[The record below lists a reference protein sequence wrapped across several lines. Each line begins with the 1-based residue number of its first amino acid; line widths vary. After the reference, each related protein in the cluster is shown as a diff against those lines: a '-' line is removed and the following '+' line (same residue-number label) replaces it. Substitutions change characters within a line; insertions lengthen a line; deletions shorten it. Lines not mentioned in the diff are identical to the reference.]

1 MSKNHY
7 LHRTPFF
14 LFWTRILKI
23 EVFET
28 GQKGSHY
35 PPTQT
40 TYIPKPLNYKPT
52 RTMSS
57 NTNKTTGRRSVEEIV
72 AHNSEPRNGV
82 SLCIPRVFN
91 NIGWK
96 RVKRHMIEA
105 NLGFVEA
112 VHLIPRGQYKR
123 AYVHFRANSWNM
135 RDPVARQALTALQN
149 GQKIR
154 IEYDEPWYW
163 EVSISRSERRAE
175 APKPKER
182 KVQIRLTSP
191 APPTASEAQG
201 PNLNDPIVARAME
214 NASTAASDINYDRS
228 LQCDDEMRGAAYV
241 AAAPAI
247 HPLDRENG
255 RMGDVPPPPNP
266 EDGEIVAGL
275 HVPQLVRQFNIAD

>member
-1 MSKNHY
+1 
-7 LHRTPFF
+7 
-14 LFWTRILKI
+14 
-23 EVFET
+23 
-28 GQKGSHY
+28 
-35 PPTQT
+35 
-40 TYIPKPLNYKPT
+40 
-52 RTMSS
+52 
-57 NTNKTTGRRSVEEIV
+57 
-72 AHNSEPRNGV
+72 
-82 SLCIPRVFN
+82 
-91 NIGWK
+91 
-96 RVKRHMIEA
+96 MIEA

-112 VHLIPRGQYKR
+112 VHLLPRGQYKR

-182 KVQIRLTSP
+182 KVQIRLASP
-191 APPTASEAQG
+191 PAACEPPVNEAQG

-228 LQCDDEMRGAAYV
+228 LQCDEESRGAAYAV
-241 AAAPAI
+241 AAPAS

-266 EDGEIVAGL
+266 EEGEIVTGRQA
-275 HVPQLVRQFNIAD
+275 PPLVRQFNIAD

>member
-1 MSKNHY
+1 M
-7 LHRTPFF
+7 P
-14 LFWTRILKI
+14 
-23 EVFET
+23 
-28 GQKGSHY
+28 SHIN
-35 PPTQT
+35 QT
-40 TYIPKPLNYKPT
+40 TA
-52 RTMSS
+52 
-57 NTNKTTGRRSVEEIV
+57 RRSVSEIV
-72 AHNSEPRNGV
+72 AHNSDPKNGV

-149 GQKIR
+149 GQKIL

-182 KVQIRLTSP
+182 KVQIRLASSP
-191 APPTASEAQG
+191 SACEPPVNEVTGQLHR
-201 PNLNDPIVARAME
+201 NRDLNDPIVAPRAME
-214 NASTAASDINYDRS
+214 NLRQDHSVGRAMEELRQERREIVTAAYDTS
-228 LQCDDEMRGAAYV
+228 LQCDEEMREENP
-241 AAAPAI
+241 AAALAAGF
-247 HPLDRENG
+247 DFEDGEVVER
-255 RMGDVPPPPNP
+255 DVPPP
-266 EDGEIVAGL
+266 
-275 HVPQLVRQFNIAD
+275 LVRQTNENCDI

>member
-1 MSKNHY
+1 
-7 LHRTPFF
+7 
-14 LFWTRILKI
+14 
-23 EVFET
+23 
-28 GQKGSHY
+28 
-35 PPTQT
+35 
-40 TYIPKPLNYKPT
+40 
-52 RTMSS
+52 MSS
-57 NTNKTTGRRSVEEIV
+57 NTNQTTARRSVAEIV
-72 AHNSEPRNGV
+72 AHNSDPRNGV

-112 VHLIPRGQYKR
+112 VHLIPRGQHKR

-182 KVQIRLTSP
+182 KVQIHLTSP
-191 APPTASEAQG
+191 AAPTAAA
-201 PNLNDPIVARAME
+201 PALNRNDPIVARAME
-214 NASTAASDINYDRS
+214 NQHYERVGAAMEELRQERREIVSASYDTS
-228 LQCDDEMRGAAYV
+228 LQCDEELRRKSEE
-241 AAAPAI
+241 I
-247 HPLDRENG
+247 LNREFG
-255 RMGDVPPPPNP
+255 RMGDEPFPNL
-266 EDGEIVAGL
+266 EDGEVAEIA
-275 HVPQLVRQFNIAD
+275 VAPPLVRQFNIADDGQEL